1 MVVWYLDLELH
12 LESVYITTNV
22 VSSNPVHDEV
32 YSIQQYV
39 IKFVRALRQVDGFF
53 RVLWFPPPIKLKV
66 AANTI
71 PPPFINWVLVMVLRT
86 QPTELSNACPLDG
99 VFMFLCHNVGML
111 TTDDDDD
118 VRFVPYQLTSVT
130 LIRYDM
136 VVNEHEKLS
145 KITLR
150 HRLK

>member
-1 MVVWYLDLELH
+1 MTDRWFFPG
-12 LESVYITTNV
+12 IP
-22 VSSNPVHDEV
+22 VSSTNKTDRHDISE
-32 YSIQQYV
+32 I
-39 IKFVRALRQVDGFF
+39 L
-53 RVLWFPPPIKLKV
+53 LKV

-71 PPPFINWVLVMVLRT
+71 PPPFINWVLVMVLMT
-86 QPTELSNACPLDG
+86 QPTKLSNACLSMG
-99 VFMFLCHNVGML
+99 LLCYICHNVGIL

-118 VRFVPYQLTSVT
+118 VCFVLYQLTSVT

>member
-1 MVVWYLDLELH
+1 
-12 LESVYITTNV
+12 
-22 VSSNPVHDEV
+22 
-32 YSIQQYV
+32 
-39 IKFVRALRQVDGFF
+39 
-53 RVLWFPPPIKLKV
+53 
-66 AANTI
+66 
-71 PPPFINWVLVMVLRT
+71 
-86 QPTELSNACPLDG
+86 
-99 VFMFLCHNVGML
+99 ML